1 MTEDECPVCG
11 QEIDLGVLGN
21 ANDVGEINFVSC
33 PECGTPL
40 TVTVQNGNVVEVT
53 ITGK

>member
-1 MTEDECPVCG
+1 MTENECPVCG
-11 QEIDLGVLGN
+11 AEIDDNALG
-21 ANDVGEINFVSC
+21 AADDIGEMNFISC
-33 PECGTPL
+33 PECGVPL

>member
-1 MTEDECPVCG
+1 MTYNECPVCG
-11 QEIDLGVLGN
+11 AEIDIDEVLGG
-21 ANDVGEINFVSC
+21 NDIGEINFVSC